1 MFIKRFFY
9 YWPFLG
15 KLNYLIIFIKDKN
28 GEGEITSHFTLI
40 DTGLYG
46 TYFWVVKTCLLT
58 NKSSNTLLVCIS
70 NTLDD
75 VGEGVV
81 SLYKKPLVL
90 EALFWFYWIK
100 CFLVSTV
107 SVKLFIHTSK
117 KKCDIFLFRGRG
129 WVILLIYHIY
139 LLRPW
144 IFDCFGKQDILKNQ
158 SD

>member
-1 MFIKRFFY
+1 MFIIRFFC

-90 EALFWFYWIK
+90 EDLFKFFTESSASLFPLFQWNFSYTLLKKMWYISFSWK
-100 CFLVSTV
+100 GVSNIT
-107 SVKLFIHTSK
+107 
-117 KKCDIFLFRGRG
+117 
-129 WVILLIYHIY
+129 Y
-139 LLRPW
+139 LSHLPVTTLNTW
-144 IFDCFGKQDILKNQ
+144 LHWKTGY
-158 SD
+158 S